1 MSSIT
6 DPIGDMLVRIRNAAK
21 AVKDE
26 VAMPASKPK
35 ARVAEILKREG
46 YIDDFTMVPDRLQGL
61 LVIKLRYNQ
70 EGQSVIRGIRR
81 QSRPG
86 RRLYVSALKLP
97 RVRNGLGTAIIST
110 SRGVLSDREARKANV
125 GGEFICAVW

>member
-26 VAMPASKPK
+26 VAIPASKPK
-35 ARVAEILKREG
+35 ARLAEILKREG
-46 YIDDFTMVPDRLQGL
+46 YIADFTMVPDRLQGL
-61 LVIKLRYNQ
+61 LVIKLRYN
-70 EGQSVIRGIRR
+70 EDGQSVIRGMRR

-86 RRLYVSALKLP
+86 CRRYVPSDKLP
-97 RVRNGLGTAIIST
+97 KIRNGLGTAIIST
-110 SRGVLSDREARKANV
+110 SRGVLTDREARKAKV
-125 GGEFICAVW
+125 GGEFICAIW

>member
-35 ARVAEILKREG
+35 ARLAEILKREG
-46 YIDDFTMVPDRLQGL
+46 YITDFTMVPDRLQGL
-61 LVIKLRYNQ
+61 LVIKLRYSE
-70 EGQSVIRGIRR
+70 EGRSVIRGIRR

-86 RRLYVSALKLP
+86 CRKYVSHQKLP
-97 RVRNGLGTAIIST
+97 RIRNGLGTAIIST
-110 SRGVLSDREARKANV
+110 SRGVLTDREARKANV

>member
-21 AVKDE
+21 AAKDE

-35 ARVAEILKREG
+35 ARLAEILKREG
-46 YIDDFTMVPDRLQGL
+46 YITDYTTVPDRLQGL
-61 LVIKLRYNQ
+61 LVIKLRYN
-70 EGQSVIRGIRR
+70 EDGRSVIRGIKR

-86 RRLYVSALKLP
+86 RRKYVSSDKLP
-97 RVRNGLGTAIIST
+97 RIRNGLGTAIIST
-110 SRGVLSDREARKANV
+110 SRGVLTDREARTAKV
-125 GGEFICAVW
+125 GGEVICAVW

>member
-21 AVKDE
+21 AAKDE

-35 ARVAEILKREG
+35 ARLAEILKREG
-46 YIDDFTMVPDRLQGL
+46 YITDYTTVPDRLQGL
-61 LVIKLRYNQ
+61 LVIKLRYN
-70 EGQSVIRGIRR
+70 EDGRSVIRGIER

-86 RRLYVSALKLP
+86 RRKYVSSDKLP
-97 RVRNGLGTAIIST
+97 RIRNGLGTAIIST
-110 SRGVLSDREARKANV
+110 SRGVLTDREARTANV
-125 GGEFICAVW
+125 GGEVICAIW

>member
-35 ARVAEILKREG
+35 ARLAEILKREG
-46 YIDDFTMVPDRLQGL
+46 YIADFTMVPDRLQGL
-61 LVIKLRYNQ
+61 LVIKLRYD
-70 EGQSVIRGIRR
+70 EDGRSVIRGIRR

-86 RRLYVSALKLP
+86 RRWYISSDKLP
-97 RVRNGLGTAIIST
+97 KIRNGLGTAIIST
-110 SRGVLSDREARKANV
+110 SRGVLTDREARKAKV

>member
-21 AVKDE
+21 AAKDE

-35 ARVAEILKREG
+35 ARLAEILKREG
-46 YIDDFTMVPDRLQGL
+46 YITDYTTVPDRLQGL
-61 LVIKLRYNQ
+61 LVIKLRYS
-70 EGQSVIRGIRR
+70 EDGQSVIRGIKR

-86 RRLYVSALKLP
+86 RRKYVSSGKLP
-97 RVRNGLGTAIIST
+97 RIRNGLGTAIIST
-110 SRGVLSDREARKANV
+110 SRGVLTDREARTAKV
-125 GGEFICAVW
+125 GGEVICAIW